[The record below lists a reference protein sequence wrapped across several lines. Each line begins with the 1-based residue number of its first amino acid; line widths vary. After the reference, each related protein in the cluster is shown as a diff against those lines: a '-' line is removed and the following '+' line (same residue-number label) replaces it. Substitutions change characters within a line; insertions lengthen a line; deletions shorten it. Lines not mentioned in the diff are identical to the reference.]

1 MMNPNPYGSPQM
13 APMPNYMATPVFP
26 NQPTQMVYNQP
37 VMYATGPTLYTPTPT
52 GVPGFSPPNTPP
64 MYPPSNPF
72 PTFSQPQPEVVN
84 PPAPVVEVKIYL
96 FWSKISHFSTFQV
109 KKGRLYVTLGSATS
123 QSFQSILTSDGIFAF
138 HLSDRQS
145 PKPKETFA
153 ISPNDPIKLEAG
165 GLTITHENST
175 LILNAVSSNALKE
188 WYDAISDLQKE
199 LRHSSRPVSTL
210 SASSPSPSTAHVR
223 SHSGDQPMNYDSTVI
238 PVPPRP
244 SSKTLKQGTQPKLER
259 KPRKKSSSESVLPNM
274 KSESELVPPRPR
286 GHTSKLQG
294 NQKLVRSN
302 SLGKTGYV

>member
-1 MMNPNPYGSPQM
+1 M
-13 APMPNYMATPVFP
+13 
-26 NQPTQMVYNQP
+26 
-37 VMYATGPTLYTPTPT
+37 
-52 GVPGFSPPNTPP
+52 
-64 MYPPSNPF
+64 
-72 PTFSQPQPEVVN
+72 
-84 PPAPVVEVKIYL
+84 
-96 FWSKISHFSTFQV
+96 

-123 QSFQSILTSDGIFAF
+123 QSFQSILTSDGIFTF
-138 HLSDRQS
+138 HLSDRPS
-145 PKPKETFA
+145 TKPKETFT
-153 ISPNDPIKLEAG
+153 IGPNDPIKMEAG

-199 LRHSSRPVSTL
+199 LRHSSRPPTL
-210 SASSPSPSTAHVR
+210 SASSPSTAHTR
-223 SHSGDQPMNYDSTVI
+223 SHSGDQPMNYDSMI

-244 SSKTLKQGTQPKLER
+244 SSKTLKQGTQPKLEG

-274 KSESELVPPRPR
+274 KSETELVPPRPR